1 MRVGILSYPMLF
13 QRDGGLQVQVRE
25 TMAALNAL
33 DGAGLDVKLAD
44 PVTERLDQY
53 DLIHVFS
60 AINGNHRLV
69 ETAREMAV
77 PVVLSP
83 LISPGWNR
91 TSGLCADFAGR
102 ITGRLTGWKVQ
113 TSFAQAKRAVQ
124 LADLLLALGDAE
136 RDAILSAFRVEGSR
150 IRVLPNGVAPR
161 FFVATPELF
170 RKATG
175 IAGPFVLMVAAITP
189 YKNQLGLAQAMRGL
203 ELPLVLIGRCGI
215 GDSAYL
221 RALLQLPWVRWLGE
235 LPHDSPLLASAY
247 AAASVAALPSQGEV
261 FPLSVLEA
269 LAAGTP
275 AVMTAES
282 ALQLDDGGAALR
294 RVAWDDAAAQR
305 EAVRALAASSPPR
318 AAVRKLVERY
328 RWEKVA
334 ADIAACY
341 AEVAS
346 RVGCRAVAGR

>member
-1 MRVGILSYPMLF
+1 MLF

-25 TMAALNAL
+25 TIAALNAL
-33 DGAGLDVKLAD
+33 DGGGLDVRLVD
-44 PVTERLDQY
+44 PNTERLDQY

-60 AINGNHRLV
+60 AINGNFRIV
-69 ETAREMAV
+69 EAAREMAV

-83 LISPGWNR
+83 LISPGWDR
-91 TSGLCADFAGR
+91 TSGLFAEFAGR
-102 ITGRLTGWKVQ
+102 ITGRLTGWQVQ

-124 LADLLLALGDAE
+124 LANLLLALGEAE
-136 RDAILSAFRVEGSR
+136 RNAIIAAFRVEAAR

-161 FFVATPELF
+161 FFQARPELF
-170 RKATG
+170 RQQTG

-203 ELPLVLIGRCGI
+203 ELPLVLIGRCGVA
-215 GDSAYL
+215 DTAYL
-221 RALLQLPWVRWLGE
+221 RALRQLPWVRWLGE
-235 LPHDSPLLASAY
+235 LPHDAPLLASAY

-282 ALQLDDGGAALR
+282 ALHLNDGGAALR

-305 EAVRALAASSPPR
+305 AAVLALAADAPPR
-318 AAVRKLVERY
+318 AAVRRLVEHY
-328 RWEKVA
+328 SWQKVA
-334 ADIAACY
+334 AEIAACY
-341 AEVAS
+341 AEVAA
-346 RVGCRAVAGR
+346 RGDCRTAAGR